1 MQITSGSKDRPGSCP
16 ECGDSPTAH
25 IPTYI
30 TGTLEA
36 WTADRREAK
45 PDSWRAQL
53 SEFISRTFDAFID
66 AVLHALTVIGLFRT
80 STDIERACSY
90 RSQVIW
96 EEAHNRGLRME
107 QLSLFGKPTELYRVY
122 QNGLW
127 RYFQSLPV
135 ATAARRNMYA
145 SLDDKLKFKQLLQRI
160 GIPVANAVCVR
171 NMQEA
176 RAAFERLGKPVI
188 AKPRIGS
195 RGRHTT
201 TNIQTKED
209 LETAFKNAQVLC
221 KHVIIEEHLH
231 GGVSR
236 ATVVDGRLEGFL
248 QLFPARVVGSG
259 EHTIAELVRMKNQT
273 RPHEVAEVVLNAG
286 HLKHLARAGYSMDSV
301 PARGEIID
309 LSRHTGR
316 FAGGSTRESLESVHP
331 KLRAYAEKAAQ
342 ALHAPIVGFD
352 IIIPDPEVDPALQ
365 RWGFLEANSLPFIDL
380 HYLPLEG
387 KPSNVAAAVW
397 NLWNRSYGLASP
409 AFQRS

>member
-1 MQITSGSKDRPGSCP
+1 MQITAGSKDRPGSCR

-30 TGTLEA
+30 TSSLEA

-53 SEFISRTFDAFID
+53 SEFTSRTFDAFID

-96 EEAHNRGLRME
+96 EEARNRGLHME
-107 QLSLFGKPTELYRVY
+107 QLTLFGKPTELYRVY
-122 QNGLW
+122 QNGVW

-135 ATAARRNMYA
+135 SSEARRNMYA

-160 GIPVANAVCVR
+160 GIPVSNAACVK
-171 NMQEA
+171 NIQEA
-176 RAAFERLGKPVI
+176 RAAFDRLGKPVI

-201 TNIQTKED
+201 TNIQTTED
-209 LETAFKNAQVLC
+209 LEIAFKNAQVLC

-259 EHTIAELVRMKNQT
+259 VHTIAQLVRIKNET
-273 RPHEVAEVVLNAG
+273 RPREVAEVVLSDA
-286 HLKHLARAGYSMDSV
+286 HEEHLARIGYQFNSV
-301 PARGEIID
+301 PALGQAID

-316 FAGGSTRESLESVHP
+316 FAGGSTRESLASVHP

-352 IIIPDPEVDPALQ
+352 IIIPDPEADPDLQ

-397 NLWNRSYGLASP
+397 DLWDRSHSLASP